1 MLQYNDIKPRKYI
14 VFDGEPYEVIT
25 SSVSRKQQN
34 KPVNKTKLK
43 SLLSER
49 VIEHSFHMNDK
60 VDEAEIDKKKAK
72 YLYNNRGEVWFS
84 DPNNPSD
91 RFNLNEDVIKEVLP
105 YMRPN
110 EVFEIQSFEDRTIG
124 VKLPIKVA
132 LKVTEAPPSI
142 KGNTAQGGGKLVT
155 TETGAT
161 VTVPMFISEGETIRI
176 NTETGEYVER
186 VS

>member
-1 MLQYNDIKPRKYI
+1 VLQYNEIKQRKYI
-14 VFDGEPYEVIT
+14 VYEGEPYEVI
-25 SSVSRKQQN
+25 SSQVSRKQQN

-43 SLLSER
+43 SLLSGK
-49 VIEHSFHMNDK
+49 VVDHSFHMNDK

-84 DPNNPSD
+84 APDNPGD
-91 RFNLNEDVIKEVLP
+91 RFKLDESLIESSLP
-105 YMRPN
+105 YMCPN
-110 EVFEIQSFEDRTIG
+110 EIFEIESFEDKTIG
-124 VKLPIKVA
+124 VKLPIKVE

-142 KGNTAQGGGKLVT
+142 KGNTAQGGNKQVT

-161 VTVPMFISEGETIRI
+161 VTVPMFINEGDILRI